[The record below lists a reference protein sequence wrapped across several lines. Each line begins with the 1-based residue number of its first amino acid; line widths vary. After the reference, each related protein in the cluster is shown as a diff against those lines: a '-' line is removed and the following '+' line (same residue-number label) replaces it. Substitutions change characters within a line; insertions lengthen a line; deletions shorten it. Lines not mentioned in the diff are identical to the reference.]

1 MGTSYFDGY
10 TGIRLGDG
18 QFYYD
23 ILLLSVILL
32 SALYSAV
39 LRYFYPLLVKM
50 SKDLMSLKERQ
61 SIFDT
66 DVRKNVF
73 FDGFMQF
80 QAVFLV
86 TVFCFLAYFQYAGR
100 QNLDISPS
108 FAGLCIFF
116 GAVCLYTIFKRLMY
130 YAYGRIFSE
139 KDEHELWS
147 TSYDTIYYLWE
158 SALYFPVLW
167 LIFDGRHAVAA
178 FVLFLFIYILFRIA
192 VVYITIRIFYNK
204 NTGILYLSLY
214 LCAQEIIPLLFLYEG
229 FKYLHNIIQTST
241 LWH

>member
-23 ILLLSVILL
+23 MLLLSVILL
-32 SALYSAV
+32 SALFSAIFK
-39 LRYFYPLLVKM
+39 YFYPLFVKM
-50 SKDLMSLKERQ
+50 GKDLMSLKERQ

-80 QAVFLV
+80 QTIFLI
-86 TVFCFLAYFQYAGR
+86 TVFCFLAYYQYVGR
-100 QNLDISPS
+100 QNLDIQPS
-108 FAGLCIFF
+108 FTVLFIIFF
-116 GAVCLYTIFKRLMY
+116 TVFVYALFKRLLY
-130 YAYGRIFSE
+130 YAYGHIFSE
-139 KDEHELWS
+139 KGEYKLWS
-147 TSYDTIYYLWE
+147 ANYDTICYIWE
-158 SALYFPVLW
+158 MLLYFPVLW
-167 LIFDGRHAVAA
+167 LIFDNKHVVATS
-178 FVLFLFIYILFRIA
+178 VLFLFIYILFRIA
-192 VVYITIRIFYNK
+192 VIYITIRIFYDK
-204 NTGILYLSLY
+204 NTGFLYLSLY

-229 FKYLHNIIQTST
+229 FKYLHNIILTST